1 MAYMKD
7 LSGGSYSRQIRN
19 VLIFIGVVIALYVL
33 KIAHE
38 VTLPIA
44 VALFLFCFT
53 NPVMDKLTKLKI
65 PSIIALILVL
75 ALVVVIYVA
84 FVYVIFLM
92 VNMLVGRIDYY
103 AYRINYM
110 DVVISDFMRE
120 YVPDI
125 PDDFR
130 LIASLNVD
138 WLSIAK
144 TSLANI
150 SSKVMTILS
159 DSMLIFI
166 TLMFLLL
173 ERTTFIPKIMVAFPM
188 DKGQRLISMMGR
200 INKQISKYLFIK
212 AVISALTGLFF
223 YLASIL
229 VGLDFAL
236 VWGVLAFILNFIPTI
251 GSIIVTAMTILM
263 AVIQFFPQPMPIVAV
278 ALMTIATQ
286 MVLGNIIDPR
296 LQGVQLNISPFII
309 LVSLSLWGYI
319 WGITGM
325 FLAVPLTSIL
335 QISCAIIPSLRPIA
349 IFLSAGKNYGREFTD
364 EEIEKQKKSRRKKKT
379 SASEEEEKVH
389 GDIILPEKSG
399 RKSSDKRSSDHLHP

>member
-1 MAYMKD
+1 MFHMKE
-7 LSGGSYSRQIRN
+7 LTGGNYLKQIRN
-19 VLIFIGVVIALYVL
+19 VLIFMGVILFLYVL

-44 VALFLFCFT
+44 VALFIFCFT
-53 NPVMDKLTKLKI
+53 NPVMDKLMKLKV
-65 PSIIALILVL
+65 PSLLALIIVL

-84 FVYVIFLM
+84 FVYVIFIM

-110 DVVISDFMRE
+110 DVVISEFLRE

-125 PDDFR
+125 PDDYR

-150 SSKVMTILS
+150 SSKVVTILS

-166 TLMFLLL
+166 ILMFLLL
-173 ERTTFIPKIMVAFPM
+173 ERTTFIPKIMVAFPV

-200 INKQISKYLFIK
+200 VNKQISKYLFIK

-223 YLASIL
+223 YLAAIL

-263 AVIQFFPQPMPIVAV
+263 AVIQFFPQPMPIAAI

-296 LQGVQLNISPFII
+296 LQGVQLNISPFVI

-349 IFLSAGKNYGREFTD
+349 VFLSAGKNYGREFSD
-364 EEIEKQKKSRRKKKT
+364 EEIEKQQKGRRRKKG
-379 SASEEEEKVH
+379 AADEAEKKQ
-389 GDIILPEKSG
+389 GDIILPERSDIK
-399 RKSSDKRSSDHLHP
+399 KSDKRSSDHMHP